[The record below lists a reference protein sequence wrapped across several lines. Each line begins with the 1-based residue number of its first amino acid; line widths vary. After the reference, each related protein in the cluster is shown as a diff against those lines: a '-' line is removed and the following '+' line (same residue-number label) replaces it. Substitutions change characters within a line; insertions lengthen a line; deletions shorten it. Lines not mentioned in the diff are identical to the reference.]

1 MMRDNVRRNMMSTAN
16 SMDAFCYEQGDQ
28 PEYDLGEA
36 DYSMD
41 AFCHEQGDQ
50 YDPEYDL
57 GEADSSLNRMRIVIL
72 GPVQLAPK
80 HCDCSRCE
88 WHGDDKPCVQ
98 KYVTMHQMNKH
109 YKDCLVSK
117 TIDLEAQT
125 LATIGQMQS
134 DFRAAMK
141 VKDEQAVLVRSQH
154 NAFMARLPKESR
166 AGKERRLQQKQKDLL
181 EKLSNRPVRK
191 VGFKK
196 RIVKDTAVEVVT
208 ARRALR
214 RKESRDNKK
223 KEEVERAANF
233 KAVDASVVETS
244 VVEAA
249 AQVKT
254 SVVQTAVETSVEA
267 AAQVE
272 TSVAQTAVKENVV
285 HTAVK
290 ESVAQTAARVEEREI
305 WQEVKKPPAK
315 KSVALPAH
323 KLACTQM
330 CRSVGTNEPCR
341 HGNNCR
347 FAHDISDLV
356 FLYCSFGLGCRNV
369 DRQSSGVYKNKAGKT
384 CNHMHP
390 GETKASVCN
399 RAGIKTDK
407 SISMPTAPSKTI
419 KTYQSSD
426 QDKTKT
432 VCRSVGTDEPCR
444 HGSNCRFSHE
454 EEIVIR
460 VPKEL
465 ALQAMEIAMKSGK
478 TNIRIEIV

>member
-1 MMRDNVRRNMMSTAN
+1 MRDNVRMMTSN
-16 SMDAFCYEQGDQ
+16 SMDAFCY
-28 PEYDLGEA
+28 
-36 DYSMD
+36 
-41 AFCHEQGDQ
+41 EQGDQ

-57 GEADSSLNRMRIVIL
+57 GEADSSFNRMRNVIL

-88 WHGDDKPCVQ
+88 WHGDEKPCVQ

-109 YKDCLVSK
+109 YNDCMVSK
-117 TIDLEAQT
+117 SLDFKTQT

-141 VKDEQAVLVRSQH
+141 EKDEQSVLLRSQH
-154 NAFMARLPKESR
+154 NAFMSSLPKESR

-181 EKLSNRPVRK
+181 EKLSNRPVQK
-191 VGFKK
+191 ACFKK
-196 RIVKDTAVEVVT
+196 RIVKDTPVEVVK

-223 KEEVERAANF
+223 KEEIERASNF
-233 KAVDASVVETS
+233 KVTETVSQDESVLETVGVAQVEKSVVDTVGVAQVDKSVVNTVGVDTVSQEETVVDTVAHVQASVVKT
-244 VVEAA
+244 VAHVE
-249 AQVKT
+249 
-254 SVVQTAVETSVEA
+254 ESVE
-267 AAQVE
+267 E
-272 TSVAQTAVKENVV
+272 F
-285 HTAVK
+285 
-290 ESVAQTAARVEEREI
+290 
-305 WQEVKKPPAK
+305 WQEVKKTPAK
-315 KSVALPAH
+315 KSVALPNPAH

-347 FAHDISDLV
+347 FAHDTSELV
-356 FLYCSFGLGCRNV
+356 FIYCSFGIGCRNV

-390 GETKASVCN
+390 GETKSSVCN

-407 SISMPTAPSKTI
+407 SISMPTAPLKPI
-419 KTYQSSD
+419 KNQQTSD

-432 VCRSVGTDEPCR
+432 LCRSVGTDEPCR
-444 HGSNCRFSHE
+444 DSSRSSHE
-454 EEIVIR
+454 DEIVIR
-460 VPKEL
+460 VPKDL

>member
-1 MMRDNVRRNMMSTAN
+1 MMRHNVQGNMTAN

-28 PEYDLGEA
+28 YDPEYDSGEA
-36 DYSMD
+36 DYNSMD
-41 AFCHEQGDQ
+41 DLCHEQGDQ
-50 YDPEYDL
+50 YDPEYDS
-57 GEADSSLNRMRIVIL
+57 GEVNSSLNRRRIVIL

-88 WHGDDKPCVQ
+88 WHGDEKPCVQ
-98 KYVTMHQMNKH
+98 KYVTLKEMKKH
-109 YKDCLVSK
+109 YNDRLVSK
-117 TIDLEAQT
+117 TFDLKAQT

-141 VKDEQAVLVRSQH
+141 LKDEQAALLRSQH

-166 AGKERRLQQKQKDLL
+166 AGKERRLQQKQKDFL
-181 EKLSNRPVRK
+181 EKLSNRPVQK
-191 VGFKK
+191 AGFKK

-208 ARRALR
+208 ARRSLR

-223 KEEVERAANF
+223 KEEVERAAKF
-233 KAVDASVVETS
+233 KAIET
-244 VVEAA
+244 V

-254 SVVQTAVETSVEA
+254 SVVETIEKVEESVVEKVEESVVETVEESVVDTVEESVVDTVEESM
-267 AAQVE
+267 VE
-272 TSVAQTAVKENVV
+272 TVQTVE
-285 HTAVK
+285 
-290 ESVAQTAARVEEREI
+290 ESVVETVEEV

-315 KSVALPAH
+315 KSVALPNPTH
-323 KLACTQM
+323 KRACTQM

-347 FAHDISDLV
+347 FAHDTSELV

-369 DRQSSGVYKNKAGKT
+369 DRQLSGVYKNKAGKT

-399 RAGIKTDK
+399 RAGI
-407 SISMPTAPSKTI
+407 
-419 KTYQSSD
+419 TYVVPNDMSSTSSNTHH
-426 QDKTKT
+426 TKT
-432 VCRSVGTDEPCR
+432 VCSSSVKTDKPC
-444 HGSNCRFSHE
+444 GSSHE
-454 EEIVIR
+454 EEILIR